1 MPSSPKTPRRP
12 AKPPSLASVARA
24 AGVSAAAVSLV
35 LGGRHRDYGLS
46 QETAE
51 RIKAAAKKQGYQRPT
66 RRRGPPRLHV
76 VHFEDLVRMDERGLG
91 ASVLHPLMDALASR
105 GWLASVDAQL
115 PEDPSA
121 PGAALLS
128 ATAVVVP
135 VNHGFDTAATALVRA
150 AVAGGVQP
158 VVLGRII
165 PDVTAIQVDG
175 DQEGGGRLAAE
186 HLVALGHRRI
196 AVVGGIAGDPHSEAR
211 LAGFA
216 AAAKKAKVEAWGD
229 GGFTVAGAHR
239 LVAQR
244 LASVGKGARPTAIFC
259 ASDRMALGA
268 LLALREAGLR
278 VPDDVSLV
286 GFDDQA
292 EFADVAP
299 GFTTVR
305 LVADG
310 AGQRLA
316 ALLDPATA
324 PSSEHL
330 VLPARLVARGSTA
343 APGNLP

>member
-1 MPSSPKTPRRP
+1 MPSFPKAPRRP

-24 AGVSAAAVSLV
+24 AGVSSAAVSLV

-51 RIKAAAKKQGYQRPT
+51 RIKAAAQKQGYQRPT

-91 ASVLHPLMDALASR
+91 ASVLHPLMDALATR

-115 PEDPSA
+115 PDDPTA
-121 PGAALLS
+121 PGSALLS

-135 VNHGFDTAATALVRA
+135 VNHGFDAAATALVRA

-175 DQEGGGRLAAE
+175 DQHGGGRLAAE
-186 HLVALGHRRI
+186 HLISLGHRRI
-196 AVVGGIAGDPHSEAR
+196 AVVSGIAGDPHSEAR

-216 AAAKKAKVEAWGD
+216 AAAARKATIDVWGN

-244 LASVGKGARPTAIFC
+244 LAQKCARPTAIFC

-268 LLALREAGLR
+268 LLALREAGLT
-278 VPDDVSLV
+278 VPGVVSLV

-316 ALLDPATA
+316 ALLDPATT

-330 VLPARLVARGSTA
+330 ILPARLVVRGSTA
-343 APGNLP
+343 APRKLP